1 MNRVIAVRKFR
12 AYSLGV
18 SREKKVIKAVRARK
32 YIRMKGGKKKKNR
45 KSQFTLEI
53 VGVLLFLRFVM
64 VWVNVLVT
72 ESRY

>member
-32 YIRMKGGKKKKNR
+32 YIRMKGGKKKEQKITVHPGNCWG
-45 KSQFTLEI
+45 SFI
-53 VGVLLFLRFVM
+53 FAFCDGM
-64 VWVNVLVT
+64 G
-72 ESRY
+72 